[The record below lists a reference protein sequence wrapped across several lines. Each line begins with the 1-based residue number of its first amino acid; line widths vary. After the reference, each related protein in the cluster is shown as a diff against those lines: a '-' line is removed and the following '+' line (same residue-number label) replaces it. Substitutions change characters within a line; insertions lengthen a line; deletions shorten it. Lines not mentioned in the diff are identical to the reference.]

1 MQNPTLWCS
10 GSVLVEP
17 CVCPQFDGVAVQA
30 RPPDTLGGVHVLG
43 NVQLLQ
49 QQNLGPGREGVS
61 RSYSLFVLPGT
72 QGEPCYTKI
81 YFNQFSSFS
90 CLNSFICYKTSM
102 KIQQISSCQWLL
114 FEMKIVIKCYLSNRY
129 QLLRAKDND

>member
-43 NVQLLQ
+43 DVQLLQ

-102 KIQQISSCQWLL
+102 KIQQISKLPMASFWN
-114 FEMKIVIKCYLSNRY
+114 EDSNKMFSE
-129 QLLRAKDND
+129 Q

>member
-1 MQNPTLWCS
+1 MQNPTLWCT
-10 GSVLVEP
+10 GSILVES

-43 NVQLLQ
+43 DVQLLQ

-72 QGEPCYTKI
+72 QGEPCNTGI
-81 YFNQFSSFS
+81 YFNQFPSFS
-90 CLNSFICYKTSM
+90 CLNSFICYQTSM
-102 KIQQISSCQWLL
+102 RNQQTSKLPMAY
-114 FEMKIVIKCYLSNRY
+114 F
-129 QLLRAKDND
+129 